1 MRTKEEIMTDLEKEI
16 YEMIGSADDWEALVE
31 IIDEMKLEPDVLSE
45 DEVKKILIRKFKE
58 RVGE

>member
-1 MRTKEEIMTDLEKEI
+1 MTDLEKEI

-31 IIDEMKLEPDVLSE
+31 IIDDMKLEPDVLSE